1 MAQQLGSVDHWKAKA
16 YASSGSFVPKLTSTL
31 ISWLDPQ
38 PDDVILDVGCG
49 NGSLTAE
56 IKERCAL
63 VVGVDAS
70 ANLIEAARNSYGSIP
85 ALTWEIHDCR
95 HLEKSSHFRPG
106 YYTKVFSNAAF
117 HWILRDPD
125 TRQAVL
131 QAAHD
136 ALKPN
141 GVLVFE
147 MGGAG
152 NVAEVHTALLAAVIH
167 QGLDIQRAREVCPWF
182 FPSEKLMTKMLENA
196 GFIVEKSQ
204 LEYRPTKLIMDDTG
218 GIEGWVR
225 LFGPQF
231 LEQLSASQQEAA
243 VKEVCAALETVLT
256 HEEDGTQWLGYVRLR
271 VTARKIKGV
280 DTSRSTELSS
290 T

>member
-1 MAQQLGSVDHWKAKA
+1 MAEQKQSTDHWKAKT
-16 YASSGSFVPKLTSTL
+16 YANSASFVPKLTSTVV
-31 ISWLDPQ
+31 SWLDPQ
-38 PDDVILDVGCG
+38 PDDIILDVGCG
-49 NGSLTAE
+49 NGPLTAE
-56 IKERCAL
+56 IKERCAM

-85 ALTWEIHDCR
+85 DLTWEIHDCR
-95 HLEKSSHFRPG
+95 YLEKSLQFRPG

-131 QAAHD
+131 QAAYD

-167 QGLDIQRAREVCPWF
+167 QGLDIQEARKASPWF
-182 FPSEKLMTKMLENA
+182 FPSEKLMQKMLETA
-196 GFIVEKSQ
+196 GFIVEKLE
-204 LEYRPTKLIMDDTG
+204 LEYRPTKLITDDTS

-225 LFGPQF
+225 VFSPQF
-231 LEQLSASQQEAA
+231 LEKLSASQQEAA
-243 VKEVCAALETVLT
+243 VKEVCATLETVLT
-256 HEEDGTQWLGYVRLR
+256 HEEDGSQWLGYVRLR
-271 VTARKIKGV
+271 AMARKN
-280 DTSRSTELSS
+280 
-290 T
+290 

>member
-1 MAQQLGSVDHWKAKA
+1 MAQPRQSTDHWKAKA
-16 YASSGSFVPKLTSTL
+16 YANSASFVPQLTTTVV
-31 ISWLDPQ
+31 SWLNPQ
-38 PDDVILDVGCG
+38 PDDIILDVGCG
-49 NGSLTAE
+49 NGPLTAK

-85 ALTWEIHDCR
+85 GLTWEIHDCR

-125 TRQAVL
+125 TRQAVIK
-131 QAAHD
+131 AAHD

-152 NVAEVHTALLAAVIH
+152 NVAEVHTALLAAVVH
-167 QGLDIQRAREVCPWF
+167 QGLDIQEARRACPWF
-182 FPSEKLMTKMLENA
+182 FPSETLMKRMLEDA
-196 GFIVEKSQ
+196 GFIVEKSE
-204 LEYRPTKLIMDDTG
+204 LEYRPTKLITDDTS
-218 GIEGWVR
+218 GIEGWAR
-225 LFGPQF
+225 LFSPQF
-231 LEQLSASQQEAA
+231 LEKLSASQQEAA
-243 VKEVCAALETVLT
+243 VKEVCATLETVLT
-256 HEEDGTQWLGYVRLR
+256 HEEDGSQWLGYVRLR
-271 VTARKIKGV
+271 VMARKN
-280 DTSRSTELSS
+280 
-290 T
+290 